1 MAKLTIKYIKE
12 TVAKDPRLDPE
23 IDLDEYGKA
32 IVYTRD
38 GWTWCAAD
46 GNRTV
51 EGFLISDDNCDG
63 DPCDTV
69 GYFRETLRF
78 IERVGV

>member
-1 MAKLTIKYIKE
+1 MKLTLTHVRK
-12 TVAKDPRLDPE
+12 AAAADPRLDPQ

-38 GWTWCAAD
+38 GWTWCAVD

-51 EGFLISDDNCDG
+51 EGFLIAADNCDG
-63 DPCDTV
+63 DPQDTV
-69 GYFRETLRF
+69 GYFRNRLRA
-78 IERVGV
+78 IEVAA

>member
-1 MAKLTIKYIKE
+1 MTKLTLKHIRDA
-12 TVAKDPRLDPE
+12 VAKDPRLDPE

-38 GWTWCAAD
+38 GWTWDAMD

-51 EGFLISDDNCDG
+51 EGFLISDDNCDN
-63 DPCDTV
+63 DPRDTL
-69 GYFRETLRF
+69 GYFRSAVCR
-78 IERVGV
+78 IERET

>member
-1 MAKLTIKYIKE
+1 MANLTLKHI
-12 TVAKDPRLDPE
+12 TDAVAKDPRLDPQ
-23 IDLDEYGKA
+23 IDLEEYGKA

-51 EGFLISDDNCDG
+51 EGFLISDDNCDN
-63 DPCDTV
+63 DPRDTL
-69 GYFRETLRF
+69 GYFRSRLCR
-78 IERVGV
+78 IEREV